1 MRQWSLD
8 RWPDNSTVDL
18 NKALPLIK
26 QEIVL
31 YRAMLEAEETDAV
44 QNGQEDLEI

>member
-8 RWPDNSTVDL
+8 RWPDNGTVDL

-31 YRAMLEAEETDAV
+31 YRAMLEAEETHAA
-44 QNGQEDLEI
+44 QNGQEDFDI